1 MSVNMKRLRT
11 PFRRDGPN
19 GDPLSSQS
27 PRTKKPRLTTAPAS
41 TLDSSDILRHG
52 PLAMDKATHL
62 LTPCANN
69 RALWRGDL
77 CLILSIINLLGLL
90 NLLIGMFRSRTMI
103 PRAEELGGLAA
114 KRFKIGGGARNGNRT
129 DNYFPP

>member
-1 MSVNMKRLRT
+1 MDQMVILYLLKVPAQKNHAL
-11 PFRRDGPN
+11 
-19 GDPLSSQS
+19 
-27 PRTKKPRLTTAPAS
+27 PRLQRVPW
-41 TLDSSDILRHG
+41 TLLTFSATG
-52 PLAMDKATHL
+52 PIAMDRATHL